1 MLGKWFKRS
10 KKTPAHFDPICPDEP
25 IIAIGDIHGRFD
37 ILERFPM
44 KNPDAQLIFL
54 GDMIDRGEQSAEVL
68 NTLFKASDAIC
79 LMGNHER
86 MMLDFID
93 EPEARGGRWLRFGG
107 LQTLGSFGVSGVSET
122 SSGDELE
129 RARDALV
136 DAMGQDL
143 LDWVTNLPKC
153 WTSGN
158 VALVHAGADPEV
170 PIDAQSNNTL
180 LWGHGDFGHVDRT
193 DGVWIVHGHTIIDAP
208 EMKPG
213 IVSIDTGAY
222 ATGNLT
228 AATIVPGDVSFRYI

>member
-10 KKTPAHFDPICPDEP
+10 KKPQAHFDPICPDEP
-25 IIAIGDIHGRFD
+25 VIAIGDIHGRFD
-37 ILERFPM
+37 ILERFQID
-44 KNPDAQLIFL
+44 NPGAQIVFL
-54 GDMIDRGEQSAEVL
+54 GDLVDRGEQSADVL
-68 NTLFKASDAIC
+68 KTLHKASNAVC

-93 EPEARGGRWLRFGG
+93 QPAERGGRWLRYGG
-107 LQTLGSFGVSGVSET
+107 LQTLGSFGVSGISET
-122 SSGDELE
+122 SSGGDLE

-143 LDWVTNLPKC
+143 LNWVTNLPNC

-170 PIDAQSNNTL
+170 PIDAQTSTTL
-180 LWGHGDFGHVDRT
+180 LWGHQDFGTVDRT
-193 DGVWIVHGHTIIDAP
+193 DGVWIVHGHTIVDAP

-213 IVSIDTGAY
+213 IISIDTGAY

-228 AATIVPGDVSFRYI
+228 AATIVPGDVSFKYI